1 MILLVSLT
9 PLLGFCQDSVII
21 IWHNGQT
28 KYLLNENQALSVVE
42 LFIHD
47 SIQNDKVIA
56 LEANKDTLEAKIEKL
71 QEQLS
76 AKDSIDSA
84 NEQLIAIEKERA
96 DMTKKELRRER
107 NKAIR
112 QWFKDSWDK
121 IVIGAG
127 AFGVGAAVGFGVGL

>member
-1 MILLVSLT
+1 M
-9 PLLGFCQDSVII
+9 
-21 IWHNGQT
+21 
-28 KYLLNENQALSVVE
+28 VE